1 MDLGNLKIIKN
12 LIDGE
17 LELYSTLNNQ
27 FEEKRKILV
36 SNSVDE
42 LLSIDEKILNTVDSI
57 KSSVNHRQKLASKF
71 GIYATNLSQLIVLSQ
86 EIDEEVANEFKIS
99 QEKINELISQIAH
112 KERIIKEL
120 IRHGMNI
127 VNKTLNMISNATSIA
142 GDYNNLGQSVQGEIG
157 RISSV
162 VEEV

>member
-17 LELYSTLNNQ
+17 LELYSNLNNQ